1 MTRHRGSDHVRL
13 PARSASPLDHPYLAD
28 TINVAPDERYPV
40 LVRSDELGVWVWHCQ
55 ILSHVDWNDG
65 MFGMVTGVIF

>member
-1 MTRHRGSDHVRL
+1 
-13 PARSASPLDHPYLAD
+13 
-28 TINVAPDERYPV
+28 VAPDERYPV